1 MWNWCG
7 RGTGASVAG
16 VPEPGREVWQ
26 RYRSRCVAEVPNF
39 HSSSKERHVDR
50 TGHYSNFRRR
60 LDSLINELG
69 PNLSVPDAIVA

>member
-39 HSSSKERHVDR
+39 HTEQDTSFERT
-50 TGHYSNFRRR
+50 TGFEPATLTLAR
-60 LDSLINELG
+60 
-69 PNLSVPDAIVA
+69 